1 MRLPSLSPRQAI
13 TLGVAVFA
21 STGAVAQ
28 LYSLI
33 PSLWHGTCIYK
44 NMIQNQTIG
53 GHTMTRRERRERVEE
68 LKVLLKVEAN
78 NLIYECNTEA
88 EMIELQKLC
97 NALDK

>member
-1 MRLPSLSPRQAI
+1 
-13 TLGVAVFA
+13 
-21 STGAVAQ
+21 
-28 LYSLI
+28 
-33 PSLWHGTCIYK
+33 
-44 NMIQNQTIG
+44 
-53 GHTMTRRERRERVEE
+53 MTRRERRERVEE